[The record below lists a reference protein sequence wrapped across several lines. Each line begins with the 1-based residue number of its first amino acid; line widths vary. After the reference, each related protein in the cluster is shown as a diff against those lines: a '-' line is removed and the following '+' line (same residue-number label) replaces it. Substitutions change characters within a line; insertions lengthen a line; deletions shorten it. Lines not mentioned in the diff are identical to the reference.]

1 MSTLIIPCA
10 GRSSRYPNLRPK
22 WLLTHPDGDL
32 MLEKVVDALT
42 INGLDRTIITIVQEQ
57 IEKYEADLIIRQA
70 FGDKVEICVLDDY
83 TKSQSDTVLQTIESM
98 DVSGPFI
105 AKDSDC
111 RVSIEIESFTN
122 FS

>member
-57 IEKYEADLIIRQA
+57 IEKYEADLL
-70 FGDKVEICVLDDY
+70 E
-83 TKSQSDTVLQTIESM
+83 TMSQL
-98 DVSGPFI
+98 GP
-105 AKDSDC
+105 C
-111 RVSIEIESFTN
+111 R
-122 FS
+122 

>member
-42 INGLDRTIITIVQEQ
+42 INGLDLVSALSAAATAISNVGPGLGDTIGPNGNF
-57 IEKYEADLIIRQA
+57 A
-70 FGDKVEICVLDDY
+70 EISNNSKWILSFAMILGRLELFAILVL
-83 TKSQSDTVLQTIESM
+83 
-98 DVSGPFI
+98 FI
-105 AKDSDC
+105 P
-111 RVSIEIESFTN
+111 SFWRK
-122 FS
+122 F